1 MRAVLLPCS
10 YGLCLRLNFNCQ
22 VRYWHVCGHAAMLR
36 CLAQTVTCQV
46 RPACLR
52 SPPCIVMSS
61 KHSFELSVQIGMFAG
76 VPPCLFDMLQT
87 VDS

>member
-10 YGLCLRLNFNCQ
+10 YGLFLRLNFSCQ
-22 VRYWHVCGHAAMLR
+22 VRYWHVCGHAAMWR
-36 CLAQTVTCQV
+36 CLAQPVTCQV

-52 SPPCIVMSS
+52 SPPCIVMGS

-76 VPPCLFDMLQT
+76 VPPCLFDMFQT